1 MEHDEIA
8 RALALAEDARRRG
21 VLEPARFERVRA
33 YLAAL
38 AAGVP
43 GVEPM
48 PPREVFVRLGGL
60 DEAGLAALG
69 PGLPGALGG
78 GRPAHRQAAAPP
90 VAAARPGPA
99 QPIVLGGRYQLEEKL
114 GAGAMGTVFRAIDRV
129 LTRPVAVK
137 LQRVPAAAREV
148 VQQRQARF
156 AREAEVMA
164 RVRHPSC
171 VQVFDAGMTDDGAP
185 YLVMELVEGEGLD
198 AVIAANPGGVGARQ
212 AAAWGQQLAGG
223 LAACHAAGVVHRD
236 VKPSN
241 VMIARDGTARLTDF
255 GIARDLDG
263 TTLTAAGTTV
273 GTIAYMAP
281 EQLNGHDVD
290 GRADLYGLAA
300 TLYEATCGVAP
311 FEAPHPVLVL
321 RRKVDQQLKPLRELR
336 PDTPP
341 AFEAILGKCLEPDRT
356 KRYGGAPTLTL
367 EFGRFLADEPVEALQ
382 RTPRARRPRRRR
394 ARFAAPLGIAAAVVA
409 ATAAGV
415 AAFRGAGKAKAEDRG
430 AGEVAVVASPGAG
443 EFAALPPAAQPPPA
457 APPPPPPAAAPTAQS
472 GDGAAVGPDGASPIV
487 VREGKVFNARDG
499 SELIWIPPGTFIMG
513 SELEVNEKPERYVT
527 LTKGYYI
534 GKYEVTWGQ
543 FDRFCDATGRE
554 RIKREWQSGGTG
566 PLSDDHPIDSV
577 PKFLALAYVRWAGAR
592 LPTEAEW
599 EYAARG
605 TDGRTYPWGGGFPK
619 GSMHL
624 ANVADASLARALPS
638 LSVES
643 VQLDYDDG
651 YVAPWPAR
659 FEGHDISPFGAVN
672 MGGNVAEWVAD
683 RLTAAECRISVD
695 PLGTDPQLLARG
707 GSWIWSAWSA
717 RVSCRLKEFSPLHA
731 VGLRIAH

>member
-8 RALALAEDARRRG
+8 RALAWAEDARRRG
-21 VLEPARFERVRA
+21 VLEQAGYERVRA

-43 GVEPM
+43 GVEAM
-48 PPREVFVRLGGL
+48 PPREVFARLGGL
-60 DEAGLAALG
+60 DEARLAALG
-69 PGLPGALGG
+69 PGLTGAPGA
-78 GRPAHRQAAAPP
+78 GRPAPRQAAPP
-90 VAAARPGPA
+90 AAAVRPGPG

-114 GAGAMGTVFRAIDRV
+114 GSGAMGTVFRAVDRV

-137 LQRVPAAAREV
+137 LQRVPAATREV
-148 VQQRQARF
+148 VLQRQARF

-171 VQVFDAGMTDDGAP
+171 VQVFDAGMTDDGEP
-185 YLVMELVEGEGLD
+185 FLVMELVEGEGLD

-300 TLYEATCGVAP
+300 ALYEATCGVAP

-321 RRKVDQQLKPLRELR
+321 RRKVDQQLRPLRELR

-382 RTPRARRPRRRR
+382 RTPRPRRPRRQR

-409 ATAAGV
+409 AAAAGV
-415 AAFRGAGKAKAEDRG
+415 AAFRGAGRANAGDQGAGDVAAVASSG
-430 AGEVAVVASPGAG
+430 AGELV
-443 EFAALPPAAQPPPA
+443 ALPPAAQPQAPA
-457 APPPPPPAAAPTAQS
+457 PPPAAAPVAQP
-472 GDGAAVGPDGASPIV
+472 GDGVPAEPDGGSPIV

-513 SELEVNEKPERYVT
+513 SDLEENEKPERYVT
-527 LTKGYYI
+527 LTKGFYI

-543 FDRFCDATGRE
+543 FDRYCDATGKGRKVRRWTHSE
-554 RIKREWQSGGTG
+554 PVEGSVT
-566 PLSDDHPIDSV
+566 DEHPIDGLSRDE
-577 PKFLALAYVRWAGAR
+577 ADDYCRWAGGR

-605 TDGRTYPWGGGFPK
+605 TDGRTYPWGGGFP
-619 GSMHL
+619 SRL
-624 ANVADASLARALPS
+624 LPVANVADETFQRAFPEGKGFS
-638 LSVES
+638 YVEG
-643 VQLDYDDG
+643 YDDRNLT
-651 YVAPWPAR
+651 PWPVGSVPIGA
-659 FEGHDISPFGAVN
+659 SPFGVMDMAGN
-672 MGGNVAEWVAD
+672 MAEWVAD
-683 RLTAAECRISVD
+683 RLTQKDRLQLVD
-695 PLGTDPQLLARG
+695 PVGTDKRAMARG
-707 GSWIWSAWSA
+707 GHWSWSAWSA
-717 RVSCRLKEFSPLHA
+717 RSSCQLESVHAWLYGFRL
-731 VGLRIAH
+731 AH